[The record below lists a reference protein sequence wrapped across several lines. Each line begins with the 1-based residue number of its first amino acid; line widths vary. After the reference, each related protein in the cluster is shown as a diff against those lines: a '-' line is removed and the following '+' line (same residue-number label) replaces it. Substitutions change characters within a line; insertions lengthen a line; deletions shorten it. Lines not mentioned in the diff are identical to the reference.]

1 MAELAN
7 ADLNVKFDPEKTYTR
22 KYERVHPQT
31 RDFID
36 KFGLNDRLFEPR
48 KREDHFQPYFEQTQQ
63 EQQGVAGSKRTAE
76 EASMTTETNYY
87 YDEYNESG
95 S

>member
-48 KREDHFQPYFEQTQQ
+48 KREDHFQPYFEQQQ